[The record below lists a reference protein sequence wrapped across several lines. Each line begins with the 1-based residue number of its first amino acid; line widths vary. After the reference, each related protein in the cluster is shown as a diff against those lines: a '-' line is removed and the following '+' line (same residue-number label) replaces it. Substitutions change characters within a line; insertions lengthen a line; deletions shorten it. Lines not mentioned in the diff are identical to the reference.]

1 MDFQTPKF
9 WGFTLLNNHYQISK
23 YEGKK
28 FFKPSAPAYRN
39 WLLHIYQLTLVNH
52 KTS

>member
-28 FFKPSAPAYRN
+28 IFQTISTCLQKLA
-39 WLLHIYQLTLVNH
+39 LTYIPVNIG
-52 KTS
+52 